1 MTVAFFAPLKSPNHP
16 VPSGDRAMA
25 RALMA
30 ALRAGGKTVT
40 LTSELRLFDGRG
52 DAAQQDKLFESARQE
67 TARILANPEAKSWR
81 VWLTY
86 HNYYKAPDLIGPVV
100 SRALNIP
107 YILIESSRARK
118 RLTGPWARFAEQAE
132 AASDA
137 AHTIFYVT
145 LRDSET
151 LIRDAPQ
158 VQALRH
164 LPPFLARPDLP
175 LVSSLTGPMLC
186 VGMMR
191 PGDKLASYTLVA
203 QALAAL
209 PASTDW
215 RMDIAGDGPAR
226 EEIAKMMAPFGDRVR
241 LHGLLDAD
249 ALAGLYAQASLLVW
263 PGVNE
268 AFGINYL
275 EAQAAGIPVVA
286 QDRPGVRDV
295 VFAPMCRVDE
305 GPTAIAKAIEHLIS
319 DPVARRNIGTRAR
332 TRIGTHHLL
341 GAATETLLDT
351 IEGLS

>member
-1 MTVAFFAPLKSPNHP
+1 MNIAFFAPLKPPTHP

-30 ALRAGGKTVT
+30 ALEAGGQTVT

-52 DAAQQDKLFESARQE
+52 DTAQQDRFFELARQE
-67 TARILANPEAKSWR
+67 TARILASPTAKDWR

-100 SRALNIP
+100 ARALGIP

-118 RLTGPWARFAEQAE
+118 RLIGPWARFAEQAE

-137 AHTIFYVT
+137 AHTIFYMT
-145 LRDSET
+145 MRDSQA
-151 LIRDAPQ
+151 LIRDAPKA
-158 VQALRH
+158 QALRH

-175 LVSSLTGPMLC
+175 PASSLTGPMLS

-191 PGDKLASYTLVA
+191 PGDKLASYTLIA

-209 PASTDW
+209 PTTTDW

-226 EEIAKMMAPFGDRVR
+226 AEVAEMMAPFGDRVR
-241 LHGLLDAD
+241 LHGLLDTD
-249 ALAGLYAQASLLVW
+249 ALSDLYTQGSLLVW

-295 VFAPMCRVDE
+295 VFAPMCRVDA
-305 GPTAIAKAIEHLIS
+305 GPAALADAMQNFIT
-319 DPVARRNIGTRAR
+319 DPDARRSIGTRGR
-332 TRIGTHHLL
+332 IRIGTHHLL

-351 IEGLS
+351 IEGLT

>member
-158 VQALRH
+158 VQALRR
-164 LPPFLARPDLP
+164 LRPVLARPHLP
-175 LVSSLTGPMLC
+175 RGR
-186 VGMMR
+186 G
-191 PGDKLASYTLVA
+191 
-203 QALAAL
+203 LAAL

-215 RMDIAGDGPAR
+215 RMEIAGDGPAR
-226 EEIAKMMAPFGDRVR
+226 EEVAKMMAPFGDRVR